1 MNAQAYERLVRDS
14 ERVIIMGHRYPDVDA
29 IGASIGLLRM
39 GIASKKEA
47 YIVLKQ
53 EELDKTAKEFC

>member
-1 MNAQAYERLVRDS
+1 MRARVNAQAYERLVRDS

-39 GIASKKEA
+39 GLASNKRA
-47 YIVLKQ
+47 YIVLK
-53 EELDKTAKEFC
+53 TRRIR